1 MRKKNGVF
9 FKFRRFRYLKEI
21 IEVLFFKDKSFMAFC
36 LEVLNDFIVFDDV
49 GIDLDDGGKEEFI
62 FLDDMDLGYEIL
74 DEVREKMK
82 NLKFKK
88 LKEEEEEV
96 KS

>member
-1 MRKKNGVF
+1 
-9 FKFRRFRYLKEI
+9 
-21 IEVLFFKDKSFMAFC
+21 MAFC

-62 FLDDMDLGYEIL
+62 FLDDMDLGYEIF

>member
-1 MRKKNGVF
+1 
-9 FKFRRFRYLKEI
+9 
-21 IEVLFFKDKSFMAFC
+21 MAFC

-62 FLDDMDLGYEIL
+62 LLDDMDLGYEIL

>member
-1 MRKKNGVF
+1 MV
-9 FKFRRFRYLKEI
+9 
-21 IEVLFFKDKSFMAFC
+21 FC

-74 DEVREKMK
+74 DEV
-82 NLKFKK
+82 
-88 LKEEEEEV
+88 
-96 KS
+96 

>member
-1 MRKKNGVF
+1 
-9 FKFRRFRYLKEI
+9 
-21 IEVLFFKDKSFMAFC
+21 MAFC

>member
-1 MRKKNGVF
+1 MV
-9 FKFRRFRYLKEI
+9 
-21 IEVLFFKDKSFMAFC
+21 FC

-74 DEVREKMK
+74 DEVWEKMK

>member
-1 MRKKNGVF
+1 
-9 FKFRRFRYLKEI
+9 
-21 IEVLFFKDKSFMAFC
+21 MAFC

-82 NLKFKK
+82 NLKFKR

>member
-1 MRKKNGVF
+1 MV
-9 FKFRRFRYLKEI
+9 
-21 IEVLFFKDKSFMAFC
+21 FC
-36 LEVLNDFIVFDDV
+36 LEVLNDFIVFDGV

>member
-1 MRKKNGVF
+1 
-9 FKFRRFRYLKEI
+9 
-21 IEVLFFKDKSFMAFC
+21 MAFC

-49 GIDLDDGGKEEFI
+49 GIDLDDGCKEEFI

>member
-1 MRKKNGVF
+1 MV
-9 FKFRRFRYLKEI
+9 
-21 IEVLFFKDKSFMAFC
+21 FC

>member
-1 MRKKNGVF
+1 MV
-9 FKFRRFRYLKEI
+9 
-21 IEVLFFKDKSFMAFC
+21 FC

-88 LKEEEEEV
+88 LKEEKEEV

>member
-1 MRKKNGVF
+1 
-9 FKFRRFRYLKEI
+9 
-21 IEVLFFKDKSFMAFC
+21 MAFC
-36 LEVLNDFIVFDDV
+36 LEVLNDFIVFDGV

-96 KS
+96 KSYLVI

>member
-1 MRKKNGVF
+1 
-9 FKFRRFRYLKEI
+9 
-21 IEVLFFKDKSFMAFC
+21 MAFC
-36 LEVLNDFIVFDDV
+36 LEVLNDFIVFDGV

>member
-1 MRKKNGVF
+1 MT
-9 FKFRRFRYLKEI
+9 
-21 IEVLFFKDKSFMAFC
+21 FC

>member
-1 MRKKNGVF
+1 
-9 FKFRRFRYLKEI
+9 
-21 IEVLFFKDKSFMAFC
+21 MAFC
-36 LEVLNDFIVFDDV
+36 LEVLNDFIVFDGV

-62 FLDDMDLGYEIL
+62 LLDDMDLGYEIL

>member
-1 MRKKNGVF
+1 
-9 FKFRRFRYLKEI
+9 
-21 IEVLFFKDKSFMAFC
+21 MAFC
-36 LEVLNDFIVFDDV
+36 LEVLNDCIVFDDV